1 MAKFKFKFTNPV
13 LTKFFST
20 SPQAV
25 ALDTEARSLAAYATK
40 AGAISL
46 YVHLRVGST
55 QRKHTIGRLGE
66 LDLSTARKMAAELS
80 VAARNGVDAIK
91 ERKQAQTAQLTF
103 GHAYAEYMASLA
115 RKGASAATIR
125 LCEKNHRLYLGR
137 FEKRVLTELTRAEL
151 RAFHASL
158 EPRGKTAANAVLRLM
173 RTVISFAMKRLD
185 VELASNP
192 CVGVEWF
199 RERGHRPSI
208 AAADLGTFWR
218 AIARVE
224 NPIRR
229 GFWQL
234 LIYSGLRKNDVATMR
249 WEDVHVDRIHIPYP
263 KMGRPFDVPLT
274 RQLRDI
280 LVDLREHGAVMYPR
294 SPYVCTSAHRRRGSA
309 MCRTLLTN
317 T

>member
-1 MAKFKFKFTNPV
+1 MPH
-13 LTKFFST
+13 S
-20 SPQAV
+20 S
-25 ALDTEARSLAAYATK
+25 R
-40 AGAISL
+40 G
-46 YVHLRVGST
+46 
-55 QRKHTIGRLGE
+55 GRRRRMPCCGW
-66 LDLSTARKMAAELS
+66 
-80 VAARNGVDAIK
+80 
-91 ERKQAQTAQLTF
+91 
-103 GHAYAEYMASLA
+103 
-115 RKGASAATIR
+115 
-125 LCEKNHRLYLGR
+125 
-137 FEKRVLTELTRAEL
+137 
-151 RAFHASL
+151 
-158 EPRGKTAANAVLRLM
+158 M

-234 LIYSGLRKNDVATMR
+234 ADLLGLLRKNDVATMR

-263 KMGRPFDVPLT
+263 KMGRPFDVPWT